1 MANSAPIFLLPV
13 PSLSAATIASFVAK
27 ATFDLAMKNQVNAMN
42 AAWGG
47 QWDSKEIM
55 ISMGSHAITDNL
67 ARCGEFTV
75 ADFIAKPPWQK
86 RPFRDKSH

>member
-13 PSLSAATIASFVAK
+13 PSLSAATIVF
-27 ATFDLAMKNQVNAMN
+27 F
-42 AAWGG
+42 
-47 QWDSKEIM
+47 
-55 ISMGSHAITDNL
+55 
-67 ARCGEFTV
+67 V